1 MLRPGKMATR
11 KFPTPGYAG
20 YNVAW
25 SPFFP
30 DRFAVASA
38 ANYGLVGNGRLHIF
52 STSSGPQ
59 KFFDTQDGIF
69 DIAWSELHEHQIV
82 SAGGDGSVKL
92 WDVSLNDHPI
102 RNWHEH
108 SREVFSVDWN
118 NIQKDLFATSS
129 WDGSVKIVRFLI
141 RNLIVSGTQNDP
153 LLSRHFLLMR
163 RVCTVAHGLRI
174 TQHCWPPRQEME
186 EHTFLTCV

>member
-1 MLRPGKMATR
+1 MGCLTKCM
-11 KFPTPGYAG
+11 
-20 YNVAW
+20 
-25 SPFFP
+25 
-30 DRFAVASA
+30 
-38 ANYGLVGNGRLHIF
+38 
-52 STSSGPQ
+52 STHVRTN
-59 KFFDTQDGIF
+59 TQ
-69 DIAWSELHEHQIV
+69 
-82 SAGGDGSVKL
+82 
-92 WDVSLNDHPI
+92 DHPI

-174 TQHCWPPRQEME
+174 IQHCWPPRQEME